1 METLTKVSEDEYLLL
16 ESTAT
21 FKSEYNAGEIVA
33 MAGTQE
39 DHNLIVTNLIV
50 ALSLCLR
57 GTDCRVYH
65 GDILVKLAE
74 CEKYVYPDLM
84 VVCGK
89 TEKEKRNG
97 LDVFLNP
104 SIVIEVLSENTA
116 RYDKKD
122 KLDCYFTLNSLTEY
136 WLIDSLK
143 MQTMSYKRV
152 LGDNNDNWLVH
163 ISKNI
168 NEKVKIGEC
177 EISLKDIYTN
187 VAFDNENQA

>member
-1 METLTKVSEDEYLLL
+1 METLTKVSEQEYLLL
-16 ESTAT
+16 ENKAE
-21 FKSEYNAGEIVA
+21 FKSEYHAGEIVA

-50 ALSLCLR
+50 AVSLCLR
-57 GTDCRVYH
+57 GTNCRVYH

-84 VVCGK
+84 VVCGE

-97 LDVFLNP
+97 IDVFLNP
-104 SIVIEVLSENTA
+104 SIIIEVLSESTA

-122 KLDCYFTLNSLTEY
+122 KLDCYFTLDSLQEY

-143 MQTMSYKRV
+143 MHAMSYKRV
-152 LGDNNDNWLVH
+152 LDDSNDWLVH
-163 ISKNI
+163 ISKDI
-168 NEKVKIGEC
+168 NEKIIVGKC
-177 EISLKDIYTN
+177 EIALKDIYLN
-187 VAFDNENQA
+187 VAFDSENKA